1 MCPQSTESQLYLGLH
16 QKQCGQ
22 QGKGGYPAALL
33 CVGENSPGVLHPD
46 MESLLQERHGPVGAR
61 PEEDHKNDLRDGTP
75 PCEDRM
81 KAGSVQ
87 PGEEKALGRPES
99 GFSVSKGITRE
110 KEIDS
115 FAASVVIGQEDMIS
129 N

>member
-61 PEEDHKNDLRDGTP
+61 PEEGDRTDSRHATPLLLGLFSLEKRRLRGDLREP
-75 PCEDRM
+75 
-81 KAGSVQ
+81 
-87 PGEEKALGRPES
+87 
-99 GFSVSKGITRE
+99 F
-110 KEIDS
+110 
-115 FAASVVIGQEDMIS
+115 
-129 N
+129 